1 LANPDNAGS
10 PVVAGPPDLKQ
21 ASRRNLKNMTTKFL
35 TDKVALV
42 TGASRGLGKA
52 IALALAAEGAS
63 IAAVARSE
71 EALAETLS
79 AIRAGG
85 GVAEP
90 FACDVADGAAVEAAV
105 EKIAARFGHVDI
117 LVNNAGVTRDG
128 LLMRMKSE
136 DWDAVIDTNLKGAF
150 HLTKPV
156 GRLMVKQRAG
166 RIVNISSVIGLMGNA
181 GQANYAASK
190 AGLIGFSKSVAR
202 EFASRDITCNVVCP
216 GFIETDMTR
225 GLSEDLRKKLLERI
239 PLQRLGQP
247 DDVAGTVA
255 FLCSPAASYIT
266 GQILTVDGGMVM

>member
-1 LANPDNAGS
+1 MPS
-10 PVVAGPPDLKQ
+10 
-21 ASRRNLKNMTTKFL
+21 SKFL
-35 TDKVALV
+35 SDKVALV

-52 IALALAAEGAS
+52 IAVALAAEGAP

-71 EALAETLS
+71 EALAETVA
-79 AIRAGG
+79 AIRAAGG
-85 GVAEP
+85 TAEP
-90 FACDVADGAAVEAAV
+90 FALDVADSAAADATV
-105 EKIAARFGHVDI
+105 EKIIARFAHIDV

-128 LLMRMKSE
+128 LLMRMTAE
-136 DWDAVIDTNLKGAF
+136 AWDTVLDTNLKGAF
-150 HLTKPV
+150 NLTKPV

-190 AGLIGFSKSVAR
+190 AGLIGFTKSVAR
-202 EFASRDITCNVVCP
+202 EFASRGITCNVVCP

-225 GLSEDLRKKLLERI
+225 DLSEELKKNLLERI

-247 DDVAGTVA
+247 EDVAGVVA
-255 FLCSPAASYIT
+255 FLCSPAANYIT

>member
-1 LANPDNAGS
+1 
-10 PVVAGPPDLKQ
+10 
-21 ASRRNLKNMTTKFL
+21 MTSKFL

-52 IALALAAEGAS
+52 IALALAAEGAA

-71 EALAETLS
+71 EALKETVG
-79 AIRAGG
+79 AIRAAGG
-85 GVAEP
+85 TAEP
-90 FACDVADGAAVEAAV
+90 YAVDVADEAAV
-105 EKIAARFGHVDI
+105 TAVVDKIADRFQHVDI

-136 DWDAVIDTNLKGAF
+136 DWDAVINTNLKGAF
-150 HLTKPV
+150 NLTKPV

-166 RIVNISSVIGLMGNA
+166 RIINISSVIGLMGNA

-202 EFASRDITCNVVCP
+202 EFASRNITCNVVCP
-216 GFIETDMTR
+216 GFIETDMTKDL
-225 GLSEDLRKKLLERI
+225 GEDLRKKLLEKI
-239 PLQRLGQP
+239 PLARLGQP
-247 DDVAGTVA
+247 EDVAGTVV
-255 FLCSPAASYIT
+255 FLSSPAASYIT

>member
-1 LANPDNAGS
+1 MS
-10 PVVAGPPDLKQ
+10 QKY
-21 ASRRNLKNMTTKFL
+21 L

-52 IALALAAEGAS
+52 IALALAQEGAA

-71 EALAETLS
+71 DALKETLE
-79 AIRAGG
+79 AIRAAGG
-85 GVAEP
+85 TAEP
-90 FACDVADGAAVEAAV
+90 FALDVSDETAVEATV
-105 EKIAARFGHVDI
+105 DKITTRFQHVDV

-136 DWDAVIDTNLKGAF
+136 DWDAVLNTNLKGAF
-150 HLTKPV
+150 NLTKHV
-156 GRLMVKQRAG
+156 GRMMVKQRAG

-202 EFASRDITCNVVCP
+202 EFASRGITCNVICP

-247 DDVAGTVA
+247 DDVAGAVA

>member
-1 LANPDNAGS
+1 MS
-10 PVVAGPPDLKQ
+10 Q
-21 ASRRNLKNMTTKFL
+21 KFL
-35 TDKVALV
+35 TDQVALV

-52 IALALAAEGAS
+52 IAIALAAEGAS

-71 EALAETLS
+71 EALKETLET
-79 AIRAGG
+79 IRATGG
-85 GVAEP
+85 TAEP
-90 FACDVADGAAVEAAV
+90 YALDVADDKTVEAAV
-105 EKIAARFGHVDI
+105 EKIAVRFGRVDI

-136 DWDAVIDTNLKGAF
+136 DWDAVINTNLKGAF
-150 HLTKPV
+150 HLTKQV
-156 GRLMVKQRAG
+156 GRLMVRQRAG
-166 RIVNISSVIGLMGNA
+166 RIINISSVIGLMGNA

-202 EFASRDITCNVVCP
+202 EFASRNITCNVVCP

-225 GLSEDLRKKLLERI
+225 GLGDDLRKKLLERI

-247 DDVAGTVA
+247 EDVAGTVA

>member
-1 LANPDNAGS
+1 MS
-10 PVVAGPPDLKQ
+10 
-21 ASRRNLKNMTTKFL
+21 TKFL

-42 TGASRGLGKA
+42 TGASRGLGKS
-52 IALALAAEGAS
+52 IALALAAEGAA

-71 EALAETLS
+71 EALKETVE
-79 AIRAGG
+79 AIRASGG
-85 GVAEP
+85 TIEP
-90 FACDVADGAAVEAAV
+90 YALDVSDETAVEATV
-105 EKIAARFGHVDI
+105 EKIVARFQHIDI

-136 DWDAVIDTNLKGAF
+136 DWDTVIDTNLKGAF

-166 RIVNISSVIGLMGNA
+166 RIINISSVIGLMGNA

-202 EFASRDITCNVVCP
+202 EFASRNITCNVVCP
-216 GFIETDMTR
+216 GFIETDMTK
-225 GLSEDLRKKLLERI
+225 GLGEDLRKKLLEKI
-239 PLQRLGQP
+239 PLGRLGQP
-247 DDVAGTVA
+247 EDVAGTVA
-255 FLCSPAASYIT
+255 FLCSPAASYVT

>member
-1 LANPDNAGS
+1 MSAKS
-10 PVVAGPPDLKQ
+10 
-21 ASRRNLKNMTTKFL
+21 L

-71 EALAETLS
+71 EALQETLK
-79 AIRAGG
+79 AIRAAG

-90 FACDVADGAAVEAAV
+90 YALDVADAVAAEATV
-105 EKIAARFGHVDI
+105 EKIAARFQHIDV

-150 HLTKPV
+150 NLTKLV
-156 GRLMVKQRAG
+156 GRLMVRQRAG

-202 EFASRDITCNVVCP
+202 EFASRGITCNVVCP

-225 GLSEDLRKKLLERI
+225 DLGEDLRKKLLERI

-247 DDVAGTVA
+247 EDVAGVVA
-255 FLCSPAASYIT
+255 FLCSPAAAYIT

>member
-1 LANPDNAGS
+1 MTA
-10 PVVAGPPDLKQ
+10 V
-21 ASRRNLKNMTTKFL
+21 KNMKFL

-71 EALAETLS
+71 DALKETVE
-79 AIRAGG
+79 AIRATGG
-85 GVAEP
+85 IAEP
-90 FACDVADGAAVEAAV
+90 YALDVSDDAAVEAAV
-105 EKIAARFGHVDI
+105 EKIAARFRHIDV

-166 RIVNISSVIGLMGNA
+166 RIVNISSVIGLIGNA

-190 AGLIGFSKSVAR
+190 AGLIGFSKSIAK
-202 EFASRDITCNVVCP
+202 EFASRNITCNVVCP

-225 GLSEDLRKKLLERI
+225 GLGEDMRKKLMERI

>member
-1 LANPDNAGS
+1 MPSA
-10 PVVAGPPDLKQ
+10 
-21 ASRRNLKNMTTKFL
+21 KFL

-71 EALAETLS
+71 EALKETLE
-79 AIRAGG
+79 AIRAAGG
-85 GVAEP
+85 TAEP
-90 FACDVADGAAVEAAV
+90 FALDVADGAAAEGAV
-105 EKIAARFGHVDI
+105 EKIAARFAHIDI

-128 LLMRMKSE
+128 LLMRMTSE
-136 DWDAVIDTNLKGAF
+136 AWDTVLNTNLKGAF
-150 HLTKPV
+150 NFTKPV

-190 AGLIGFSKSVAR
+190 AGLIGFTKSVAR
-202 EFASRDITCNVVCP
+202 EFASRSITCNVVCP
-216 GFIETDMTR
+216 GFIETDMTKD
-225 GLSEDLRKKLLERI
+225 LTEDLRKKLLERI

-247 DDVAGTVA
+247 DDVAGVVA
-255 FLCSPAASYIT
+255 FLCSPAANYMT
-266 GQILTVDGGMVM
+266 GQVLTIDGGMVM

>member
-1 LANPDNAGS
+1 MPS
-10 PVVAGPPDLKQ
+10 
-21 ASRRNLKNMTTKFL
+21 SKFL

-52 IALALAAEGAS
+52 IALALAQAGAS

-71 EALAETLS
+71 EALRETLE
-79 AIRAGG
+79 AIRAAG

-90 FACDVADGAAVEAAV
+90 YALDVADEAAVEAAV
-105 EKIAARFGHVDI
+105 EKIAVRFQHIDI

-136 DWDAVIDTNLKGAF
+136 DWDAVLNTNLKGAF

-166 RIVNISSVIGLMGNA
+166 RIINISSVIGLMGNA

-202 EFASRDITCNVVCP
+202 EFASRNITCNVICP

-225 GLSEDLRKKLLERI
+225 ALSEDLRNKLLERI

-247 DDVAGTVA
+247 DDVAGAVA

>member
-1 LANPDNAGS
+1 MS
-10 PVVAGPPDLKQ
+10 Q
-21 ASRRNLKNMTTKFL
+21 KFL
-35 TDKVALV
+35 TDKVALI

-52 IALALAAEGAS
+52 IAVALAAEGAS

-71 EALAETLS
+71 DALKETVDG
-79 AIRAGG
+79 IRAAG
-85 GVAEP
+85 GVIEP
-90 FACDVADGAAVEAAV
+90 YALDVADETAVEATV
-105 EKIAARFGHVDI
+105 EKIVARFQRVDI

-128 LLMRMKSE
+128 LLMRMKSD
-136 DWDAVIDTNLKGAF
+136 DWDTVINTNLKGAF
-150 HLTKPV
+150 NLTKPV
-156 GRLMVKQRAG
+156 GRLMVKQRGG
-166 RIVNISSVIGLMGNA
+166 RIINISSVIGLMGNA

-202 EFASRDITCNVVCP
+202 EFASRNITCNVVCP

-225 GLSEDLRKKLLERI
+225 GLGEEMRKKLLDRI

-247 DDVAGTVA
+247 DDVAGAVA

>member
-1 LANPDNAGS
+1 
-10 PVVAGPPDLKQ
+10 
-21 ASRRNLKNMTTKFL
+21 MKFL

-71 EALAETLS
+71 DALKETLE
-79 AIRAGG
+79 AIRAAG
-85 GVAEP
+85 GVAESY
-90 FACDVADGAAVEAAV
+90 ALDVSDGTAVEATI
-105 EKIAARFGHVDI
+105 EKIVARFQHVDV

-136 DWDAVIDTNLKGAF
+136 DWDVVLNTNLKGAF
-150 HLTKPV
+150 NLTKPV

-166 RIVNISSVIGLMGNA
+166 RIINISSVIGLMGNA

-202 EFASRDITCNVVCP
+202 EFASRNITCNVVCP
-216 GFIETDMTR
+216 GFIETDMTK
-225 GLSEDLRKKLLERI
+225 GLSEDLRKKLLEKI

-247 DDVAGTVA
+247 EDLAGTVA

>member
-1 LANPDNAGS
+1 MPS
-10 PVVAGPPDLKQ
+10 
-21 ASRRNLKNMTTKFL
+21 SKFL
-35 TDKVALV
+35 SDKVALV

-52 IALALAAEGAS
+52 IAVALAAEGAP

-71 EALAETLS
+71 EALAETVA
-79 AIRAGG
+79 AIRAAGG
-85 GVAEP
+85 TAEP
-90 FACDVADGAAVEAAV
+90 FALDVADSAAADATV
-105 EKIAARFGHVDI
+105 EKIIARFAHIDV

-128 LLMRMKSE
+128 LLMRMTAE
-136 DWDAVIDTNLKGAF
+136 AWDTVLDTNLKGAF
-150 HLTKPV
+150 NLTKPV

-190 AGLIGFSKSVAR
+190 AGLIGFTKSVAR
-202 EFASRDITCNVVCP
+202 EFASRGITCNVVCP

-225 GLSEDLRKKLLERI
+225 DLSEELRKNLLERI

-247 DDVAGTVA
+247 EDVAGVVA
-255 FLCSPAASYIT
+255 FLCSPAANYIT